1 MSMKRRR
8 DHAAWYALRRDAGE
22 GLSTF
27 QQRTVRL
34 LQQELERIGAR
45 LVNVSTAPMLDD
57 PDEIYWHGEIAG
69 TPLGFTILF
78 GSAYLGGDDVDVR
91 LEEPDWESP
100 DALGDAFVAEVVAHA
115 GRWPRSPGGAS

>member
-1 MSMKRRR
+1 MRKRKR
-8 DHAAWYALRRDAGE
+8 DDAAWHALRRDADE

-34 LQQELERIGAR
+34 LELALERIGAR
-45 LVNVSTAPMLDD
+45 LVNERTAPMPDD
-57 PDEIYWHGEIAG
+57 PEELYWHGEIAG

-91 LEEPDWESP
+91 FEEPDFESP
-100 DALGDAFVAEVVAHA
+100 DALGDAFVAAVVAHA
-115 GRWPRSPGGAS
+115 GRWPGTPDGTA